1 MQPAD
6 FMTESLRRAPW
17 GLQVSEILYAA
28 IQAVD
33 PYKAVSRTIFL
44 HEDQLH
50 LGKQTYNLRK
60 NRKIYLVGTGKAGLP
75 MAQAVMDRLG
85 HWVVDGLVIVK
96 EGYGGV
102 ESVGSVRIAEAGH
115 PIPDHRGLTAT
126 REMLALLKRAHS
138 EDLVLVVLS
147 GGGSA
152 LLTDPVEGVSLE
164 DMQVLT
170 NLLLAS
176 GADIEEINRIRKQI
190 DAVKGGGLARA
201 AVPAPV
207 AALILSDV
215 VGDRLELIASGPTI
229 PPVGRW
235 QSVMAIIK
243 RYHLKDQLPPTVL
256 KALHHPPQPPLLVSI
271 PPNNILVGNNE
282 LAARAALE
290 KASQF
295 GYHTHLLTTT
305 MQGEARSVGEDM
317 AAKLK
322 AFAEAGT
329 PRPAVWVAGGE
340 TTVTLRG
347 NGLGGRN
354 QELALAAVPGL
365 AGLDHAALVTLA
377 TDGGDG
383 PTSAAGA
390 VVTGETYQ
398 RALQLGLDIQMAL
411 TANDSHSFFSN
422 LGDCLSPGPTRTNV
436 NDLLFLFLF

>member
-6 FMTESLRRAPW
+6 FLTESLQRAPW
-17 GLQVSEILYAA
+17 GMHVAEILNAA

-33 PYKAVSRTIFL
+33 PYQAVSRTIFMPG
-44 HEDQLH
+44 DQLH

-60 NRKIYLVGTGKAGLP
+60 NRKIYLVGAGKAGLP
-75 MAQAVMDRLG
+75 MAQAVADKLDRWIVG
-85 HWVVDGLVIVK
+85 GLVIVK
-96 EGYGGV
+96 EGYGGA
-102 ESVGSVRIAEAGH
+102 ESIGLVRIVEAGH
-115 PIPDHRGLTAT
+115 PIPDLRGLTAT
-126 REMLALLKRAHS
+126 REMLALLKQAQS
-138 EDLVLVVLS
+138 DDLVLVVLS

-152 LLTDPVEGVSLE
+152 LLTAPVEGVSLE

-190 DAVKGGGLARA
+190 DGVKGGGLVRA
-201 AVPAPV
+201 AKPAPV

-215 VGDRLELIASGPTI
+215 VGDRLDLIASGPTI
-229 PPVGRW
+229 PPAGRW
-235 QSVMAIIK
+235 QSVMAIID
-243 RYHLKDQLPPTVL
+243 RYHLKDQLPSTVL
-256 KALHHPPQPPLLVSI
+256 KALHHPPQPPLLASI

-290 KASQF
+290 KASQL
-295 GYHTHLLTTT
+295 GYRTHLLTTT
-305 MQGEARSVGEDM
+305 MQGEARVVGEDM
-317 AAKLK
+317 AAQLK
-322 AFAEAGT
+322 AFVESGA

-365 AGLDHAALVTLA
+365 AGLDHTALVTLA

-383 PTSAAGA
+383 PTNAAGA

-398 RALQLGLDIQMAL
+398 RALQRGLDIQTAL
-411 TANDSHSFFSN
+411 AANDSHPFFSK